1 MERFKRLDSPGVEW
15 APIHTARP
23 DSIGEAIKTLS
34 QTLLFEGLSTRD
46 WRHLTPLFHHRQF
59 ADDEIVCA
67 YGTPGLGMY
76 IIVSGAVKVVMDRGS
91 ETLELARLQSGDFF
105 GEMSLIDDYDRSAT
119 VVAVGETR
127 LIGIFRPQ
135 LQELIVQ
142 RPKLGVVL
150 LNRLAII
157 IVHRLR
163 EANRMLVE
171 KGDTSRLAHQ

>member
-1 MERFKRLDSPGVEW
+1 
-15 APIHTARP
+15 
-23 DSIGEAIKTLS
+23 
-34 QTLLFEGLSTRD
+34 
-46 WRHLTPLFHHRQF
+46 
-59 ADDEIVCA
+59 
-67 YGTPGLGMY
+67 MY